1 MRKSSDKHI
10 NYGQVYNKV
19 HGTSAKTARGF
30 FIKRTIDRRFT
41 VTIIA
46 TDMVRNTASQVM
58 YSDDIMACYFFRF
71 TLFLIPFFS
80 LLLVYVSEE
89 FEKKFN
95 EEGEKRR
102 LMLVPQRS
110 LMEIHL

>member
-10 NYGQVYNKV
+10 SYGQVYNKV

-71 TLFLIPFFS
+71 TLLIPFIS
-80 LLLVYVSEE
+80 LLLVYLSEE
-89 FEKKFN
+89 FEKN
-95 EEGEKRR
+95 
-102 LMLVPQRS
+102 LN
-110 LMEIHL
+110 